1 MSPAALEQIEI
12 CWGERRTTAELR
24 RTHRRVLRVEVRP
37 SGDVVVFAPD
47 SERID
52 TVQSRLQRKCPWIFR
67 ELDRIECG
75 PVVTPP
81 RHFLSGET
89 HLLLGKPYR
98 LTVQQSD
105 KSDVRIE
112 GDRLLIFTPDVKD
125 SGECSRILMAFY
137 ITTAKS
143 VFPERL
149 EAMAAPFI
157 RKGLRL
163 PSLIIRPMAKRWG
176 SYTGSGRIIL
186 NIDLVRASPALIDYV
201 ICHELAHGFHADH
214 GKEWHNLLSTVM
226 PDWESRKARLEAF
239 LR

>member
-1 MSPAALEQIEI
+1 MNPAVREHIEI

-24 RTHRRVLRVEVRP
+24 RTHRRVLRVEVKP
-37 SGDVVVFAPD
+37 SGVVVVFAPD
-47 SERID
+47 GEQID
-52 TVQSRLQRKCPWIFR
+52 TVQSRLKRKCPWIFR

-98 LTVQQSD
+98 LAVEESD
-105 KSDVRIE
+105 KSDVRIG
-112 GDRLLIFTPDVKD
+112 GDRLLIFTPNVKD
-125 SGECSRILMAFY
+125 SRECSRLLMAFY
-137 ITTAKS
+137 TSTAKS

-149 EAMAAPFI
+149 AAMAPPFI
-157 RKGLRL
+157 RKGLQI
-163 PSLIIRPMAKRWG
+163 PSLVIRLIAKRWG
-176 SYTGSGRIIL
+176 SYTSTGRIIL

-214 GKEWHNLLSTVM
+214 GKEWQNLLSTIM
-226 PDWESRKARLEAF
+226 PDWESRKAHLEVL